1 MPWRGCGHTAS
12 RAHRG
17 RGGAPDHQQVQGA
30 VLLVSAGVLAAA
42 PPTAVTREVV
52 MQPNPFACCIGMLSL
67 CRVLYQYG
75 FQWCRCTVHR
85 HHTVQWFFSGAFFVS
100 GFGFVKTN
108 WTDSEAANNL
118 GLVVIHEFAN
128 LVSSLASQSNFIFRS
143 S

>member
-1 MPWRGCGHTAS
+1 MG
-12 RAHRG
+12 
-17 RGGAPDHQQVQGA
+17 
-30 VLLVSAGVLAAA
+30 
-42 PPTAVTREVV
+42 
-52 MQPNPFACCIGMLSL
+52 
-67 CRVLYQYG
+67 
-75 FQWCRCTVHR
+75 
-85 HHTVQWFFSGAFFVS
+85 FSGAFFVS